1 VDEAWRIGT
10 QSLDGSRRSCC
21 VGVWVRG
28 AEREELEAI
37 VPRGRAVDSWLDAR
51 PAMRLTVRAPL
62 TYDTARRHFIL
73 GQLIV
78 LKIFDLEGSRW
89 WSTRS
94 WNEVLG

>member
-1 VDEAWRIGT
+1 M
-10 QSLDGSRRSCC
+10 QSLDGSRRSCR

-28 AEREELEAI
+28 AEREELEVI
-37 VPRGRAVDSWLDAR
+37 VPRGRAVDSWRDAR
-51 PAMRLTVRAPL
+51 PAVRLTVRAL
-62 TYDTARRHFIL
+62 LMHDTARRHFIL

-89 WSTRS
+89 STRS